1 MSENHRSDSWLSF
14 GLAFVGGYCDA
25 AGYVLAKTFT
35 GHITGTLVLAA
46 ISVAGHDWQIFLRHL
61 LTIALFL
68 TGVVLILISERFFAK
83 TPSRFLLLVVMGVE
97 IVLISTAYFALTSP
111 LTAKFELFVSCMSLA
126 LGLQNGA
133 FSQAGGISVH
143 STYLTG
149 MTTSLLKTAAEGLSS
164 QTTRRDKPA
173 SDQKVKLLGGIWV
186 AFVLGATV
194 GAAMV
199 FWLGAPGVVG
209 AAFLLLAMVIGQ
221 CASRGHGPERKAH
234 REIGAEFVDTPDPAR
249 PRDRLERPSKIALE
263 AIDKRTRRTEP
274 ISRADEK
281 AIDQI
286 VDPRRMAFLNN
297 QWIGSWAGRSRCVLG
312 GHSAFNLNHG
322 GQLPSLER
330 GINEHSRRPR
340 LCTYGWQF
348 RFLLLFWSGL
358 YVFAFAADSQ
368 TVQVEPQEPLPGPD
382 SHETG
387 QGPHGHLFG
396 DWGGERTRLLERG
409 VIFDFQYVSDS
420 LWDLKSE
427 QKERFASW
435 NRFRGAVDI
444 DFGALTGHHGL
455 YFHATAL
462 WQGGGNLGAY
472 LGLLTSP
479 SGMSSANTCRLDSWW
494 FEKRWLDERITA
506 RAGQFAGQ
514 DFYGAQHYAASFIFE
529 PMGYALGNLFT
540 TFESFDPPST
550 PAVEIRVVPIHNVYV
565 KSMVL
570 AGDRSP
576 FSHNPTGLVPQF
588 RGDPVSVS
596 EIGFTPGKKASSV
609 RAFDN
614 VEGRKGYSGLYQFGA
629 SYNPGKFTSPTSA
642 TPRSGNY
649 LLYWM
654 TSQALWRVNPEE
666 AKGLDATFAYDWS
679 PPSLNRNYKLL
690 TAGLRFNEPL
700 PLRIH
705 NTMSLG
711 YVRNSLS
718 PDFLPP
724 GMSSWKSENALEFNA
739 LLDVAPMLLLQ
750 PVIQYYASVG
760 GGTNHAVVFGFR
772 TKVEF

>member
-1 MSENHRSDSWLSF
+1 MSKNHWNGSWLSL

-25 AGYVLAKTFT
+25 ASYVLAKTFT

-46 ISVAGHDWQIFLRHL
+46 ISVAGHDWRTLLRHL
-61 LTIALFL
+61 SAIALFL
-68 TGVVLILISERFFAK
+68 TGLILILISERFIAK
-83 TPSRFLLLVVMGVE
+83 TPSRFLLPVVMGAE
-97 IVLISTAYFALTSP
+97 IVLISSAYLALTSH
-111 LTAKFELFVSCMSLA
+111 LTARFGLFVSCMSLA

-133 FSQAGGISVH
+133 FSQTGGISVH
-143 STYLTG
+143 TTYLTG
-149 MTTSLLKTAAEGLSS
+149 TITSLLKTEAKRYSS
-164 QTTRRDKPA
+164 ETTAHDKLA
-173 SDQKVKLLGGIWV
+173 SDQKVGLLSEIWL
-186 AFVLGATV
+186 AFVLGATA

-199 FWLGAPGVVG
+199 FWLGVPGVFG
-209 AAFLLLAMVIGQ
+209 AAVLLLVMVIGVW
-221 CASRGHGPERKAH
+221 ASRW
-234 REIGAEFVDTPDPAR
+234 
-249 PRDRLERPSKIALE
+249 RLEKRNEDRGICAEDRPPGDGHEAHAQQSHSQERARRPSEGSIHN
-263 AIDKRTRRTEP
+263 
-274 ISRADEK
+274 K
-281 AIDQI
+281 A
-286 VDPRRMAFLNN
+286 PRRKCCRY
-297 QWIGSWAGRSRCVLG
+297 GRKL
-312 GHSAFNLNHG
+312 
-322 GQLPSLER
+322 LPL
-330 GINEHSRRPR
+330 
-340 LCTYGWQF
+340 
-348 RFLLLFWSGL
+348 FLLWCGL
-358 YVFAFAADSQ
+358 YAFPFPAHAQ
-368 TVQVEPQEPLPGPD
+368 ILQEETLSGPD

-409 VIFDFQYVSDS
+409 VRFDFQYISDS
-420 LWDLKSE
+420 LWNIKSE

-435 NRFRGAVDI
+435 NRFRGTVDI
-444 DFGALTGHHGL
+444 DLGALTGLHGL

-479 SGMSSANTCRLDSWW
+479 SGMSSQNTCRLDSWW
-494 FEKRWLDERITA
+494 VEKRWLNERLTA
-506 RAGQFAGQ
+506 RVGQFAGQ

-550 PAVEIRVVPIHNVYV
+550 PAMEIRVVPIHYIYV

-588 RGDPVSVS
+588 RGTPVSVS
-596 EIGFTPGKKASSV
+596 EIGFTPGKKASSF

-614 VEGRKGYSGLYQFGA
+614 VETRKGYSGVYQFGA
-629 SYNPGKFTSPTSA
+629 SYNPGKFTPPTNA

-654 TSQALWRVNPEE
+654 ASQALWRVDPKE

-679 PPSLNRNYKLL
+679 PPDVNRNNSLL
-690 TAGLRFNEPL
+690 TAGLRFNEPV
-700 PLRIH
+700 PLHIH

-718 PDFLPP
+718 PQFLPP
-724 GMSSWKSENALEFNA
+724 GAPAYKTERGVEFNA

-750 PVIQYYASVG
+750 PVIQYYANVG
-760 GGTNHAVVFGFR
+760 GATNRAVVFGFR

>member
-1 MSENHRSDSWLSF
+1 MSENPQIDSWLSL
-14 GLAFVGGYCDA
+14 GLAFIGGYCDA

-46 ISVAGHDWQIFLRHL
+46 ISLAGHDWRTLLRHL
-61 LTIALFL
+61 LAIVVFL
-68 TGVVLILISERFFAK
+68 TGVVSILISERLISRS
-83 TPSRFLLLVVMGVE
+83 PSRSLLPVVMTIE
-97 IVLISTAYFALTSP
+97 IVLISTAYLALTSH
-111 LTAKFELFVSCMSLA
+111 LNARFGLFVGCVSLA

-143 STYLTG
+143 TTYLTG
-149 MTTSLLKTAAEGLSS
+149 MITSLLKTEAQRHSS
-164 QTTRRDKPA
+164 ETTVHDKLA
-173 SDQKVKLLGGIWV
+173 SAQKVRLLGGVWLV
-186 AFVLGATV
+186 FVVGAAV

-199 FWLGAPGVVG
+199 FWLGAPGVFG
-209 AAFLLLAMVIGQ
+209 AALLLLAMVIGL
-221 CASRGHGPERKAH
+221 CVSRWRPEKRN
-234 REIGAEFVDTPDPAR
+234 E
-249 PRDRLERPSKIALE
+249 DRLRGDDYETRTQQSDPQERVRRPSVGLRVQAGWHSS
-263 AIDKRTRRTEP
+263 TRFCGFGR
-274 ISRADEK
+274 RA
-281 AIDQI
+281 
-286 VDPRRMAFLNN
+286 RFL
-297 QWIGSWAGRSRCVLG
+297 
-312 GHSAFNLNHG
+312 
-322 GQLPSLER
+322 
-330 GINEHSRRPR
+330 
-340 LCTYGWQF
+340 
-348 RFLLLFWSGL
+348 FLLLCGF
-358 YVFAFAADSQ
+358 YVFPFPVHSQ
-368 TVQVEPQEPLPGPD
+368 ILQEETLSGPD

-396 DWGGERTRLLERG
+396 TWGGERTRLLERG
-409 VIFDFQYVSDS
+409 VRFDFQYVSDS
-420 LWDLKSE
+420 LWDIKSE

-435 NRFRGAVDI
+435 NRFRGTVDI
-444 DFGALTGHHGL
+444 DFGTLTGLHGL
-455 YFHATAL
+455 FFHATAL

-494 FEKRWLDERITA
+494 IEKRWLDERITA
-506 RAGQFAGQ
+506 RVGQFAGQ

-540 TFESFDPPST
+540 DLESFDPPST
-550 PAVEIRVVPIHNVYV
+550 PAMEVRVAPLHNFYV

-570 AGDRSP
+570 AAVRSP
-576 FSHNPTGLVPQF
+576 FSQNPTGLVPQF
-588 RGDPVSVS
+588 NGTPMSVS

-614 VEGRKGYSGLYQFGA
+614 VETRKGYSGLYQFGV
-629 SYNPGKFTSPTSA
+629 SYNPRKFTSPTSV

-654 TSQALWRVNPEE
+654 ASQALWRVDRKG

-679 PPSLNRNYKLL
+679 PPDVNRNNTLL

-700 PLRIH
+700 PLHIH

-718 PDFLPP
+718 PNFLPP
-724 GMSSWKSENALEFNA
+724 GQPSFKTEQGVEFNT
-739 LLDVAPMLLLQ
+739 LLDIAPMLLLQ
-750 PVIQYYASVG
+750 PVIQYYANVG
-760 GGTNHAVVFGFR
+760 GGTNRAVVFGFR